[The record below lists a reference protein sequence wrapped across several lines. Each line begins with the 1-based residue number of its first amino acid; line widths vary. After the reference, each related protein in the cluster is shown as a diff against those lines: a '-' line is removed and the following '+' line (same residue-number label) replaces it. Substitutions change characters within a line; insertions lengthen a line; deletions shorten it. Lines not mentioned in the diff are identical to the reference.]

1 MLWLDVVQH
10 PGTYLYMP
18 YRNESNLCAMNV
30 FFIYREDWYLYLF
43 QIIFVMSCHS
53 YIFKI
58 NLSACLVK
66 MMEKILWFRVSL
78 SLDDDYSSEN

>member
-1 MLWLDVVQH
+1 MLWLDVVQQ

-18 YRNESNLCAMNV
+18 YRNESNLCSINA
-30 FFIYREDWYLYLF
+30 YREDWYLYLL
-43 QIIFVMSCHS
+43 QSTFVISCHS